1 MAKTR
6 SRTEDK
12 EALQKKVHER
22 QAKSD
27 NPEGDEA
34 IRSLRKRLKRAQR
47 KLRGVKLR
55 EQQAASKKSTA
66 TA

>member
-6 SRTEDK
+6 SLTEDK
-12 EALQKKVHER
+12 EALHKKVCER
-22 QAKSD
+22 RAKSD

-47 KLRGVKLR
+47 KLLGIKLR
-55 EQQAASKKSTA
+55 EQQAASKKSKA

>member
-6 SRTEDK
+6 SLTEDK
-12 EALQKKVHER
+12 EALHKKVRER
-22 QAKSD
+22 QATSD

-47 KLRGVKLR
+47 KLRGIKLR
-55 EQQAASKKSTA
+55 EQHAESKKSKA
-66 TA
+66 PA

>member
-6 SRTEDK
+6 SLTEDK
-12 EALQKKVHER
+12 EGLHKKVHER

-27 NPEGDEA
+27 NPEGDET

-47 KLRGVKLR
+47 KLRGIKLR
-55 EQQAASKKSTA
+55 ELQAASKKPKA
-66 TA
+66 AA